1 MVRKG
6 IMPEPLS
13 SRRSPLPPAWR
24 QAIQSVAGVAAFF
37 CLIVF
42 VALIVNQVHVASSDP
57 LNAPG
62 LVESRRQFANAPDE
76 ELLKRRIRQEDWRAR
91 QLYFAAQGRAGTG
104 AILLLGGAL
113 VLLVSLAVM
122 PLTREPSPDLE
133 QLQSHPS
140 EWRRRRSARFGLMV
154 GSAALVAL
162 VLILALL
169 AVGEPGPD
177 AERAMTVGS
186 VPP

>member
-1 MVRKG
+1 MT
-6 IMPEPLS
+6 EPLS
-13 SRRSPLPPAWR
+13 SRRSPLSPAWR
-24 QAIQSVAGVAAFF
+24 QAIQSVAGVAACF
-37 CLIVF
+37 CLIVS
-42 VALIVNQVHVASSDP
+42 VALMVNQVHMTSADP

-91 QLYFAAQGRAGTG
+91 QLYFSAQGRASTG

-133 QLQSHPS
+133 RLQSHPS
-140 EWRRRRSARFGLMV
+140 EWRRRRSARLGLMV
-154 GSAALVAL
+154 GSMALVA
-162 VLILALL
+162 LILALL
-169 AVGEPGPD
+169 AVGDSRPD
-177 AERAMTVGS
+177 AERAMTVRS
-186 VPP
+186 EPP